1 MMVEKRRNSTAYVKK
16 VSASFREHA
25 KSKRLAG
32 LFFIFLLII
41 CAFIA
46 GFMLRSNVSFSELLG
61 FDVGSETVSANSK
74 ASKPSK
80 TTYDALSARV
90 DEVED
95 ILSTYSMDEIHLAE
109 ATDTMLADM
118 LKSTDDP
125 YAEYYDQTRYEEYVK
140 DTVTKGYKGIGVLF
154 GDYHGRAYA
163 IDVLEGSEAQAKGVT
178 KGDFVQ
184 AVNGESNHTW
194 SASEVIGALGRMEGE
209 NVVIT
214 WMRPLSMDAETGTEF
229 TTTLECR
236 EYDAENVS
244 TELVD
249 EVIGYIKLRQMT
261 SNASELVKRAV
272 MDLSAQGAQAFV
284 LDIRD
289 NPGGY
294 LTQSLDIASLFV
306 TSGTLVGIETLD
318 GVNTRSASGATVTTA
333 PLVVVVNGYTSAAA
347 EVLAAALQD
356 NQRAT
361 TVGQTTMGKGSVQ
374 VVRELTFGGAL
385 RYTAAYYLT
394 PSGRGING
402 TGVTPELIVGTT
414 EDGDTQLLVA
424 IDSARSLIGQAQGS

>member
-1 MMVEKRRNSTAYVKK
+1 MAEKRRKNTAYVKK

-25 KSKRLAG
+25 RNKRIAG
-32 LFFIFLLII
+32 LFVTFLVVIV
-41 CAFIA
+41 AFMA
-46 GFMLRSNVSFSELLG
+46 GFALRSNVQFTELLG
-61 FDVGSETVSANSK
+61 FNVGSETMNSGK
-74 ASKPSK
+74 VSKPAK

-95 ILSTYSMDEIHLAE
+95 ILSTYSLDEVHLAT
-109 ATDTMLADM
+109 ATDTMLTDM
-118 LKSTDDP
+118 LRSTEDP
-125 YAEYYDQTRYEEYVK
+125 YAEYYDQERYEAYIKEAVS
-140 DTVTKGYKGIGVLF
+140 KGYQGIGVLF
-154 GDYHGRAYA
+154 GDYNGRAYA

-184 AVNGESNHTW
+184 AINGESGHVW

-209 NVVIT
+209 NVVVT
-214 WMRPLSMDAETGTEF
+214 WMRPISMDAENGNEF

-236 EYDAENVS
+236 EYTAENVTS
-244 TELVD
+244 ELMD
-249 EVIGYIKLRQMT
+249 EGVGYIKLRQLT
-261 SNASELVKRAV
+261 ANASELVKRALV
-272 MDLSAQGAQAFV
+272 DLSAAGAQAFV

-289 NPGGY
+289 DPGGY
-294 LTQSLDIASLFV
+294 LTQSLDIASFFV
-306 TSGTLVGIETLD
+306 PSGTLVGIQTLD
-318 GVNTRSASGATVTTA
+318 GVNTRSASGASVTSA
-333 PLVVVVNGYTSAAA
+333 PLVVLVNGYTSAAA

-374 VVRELTFGGAL
+374 VVRELTFGGAV

-402 TGVTPELIVGTT
+402 VGVTPELIVGTT

-424 IDSARSLIGQAQGS
+424 LDTARSVIGQSQGS

>member
-1 MMVEKRRNSTAYVKK
+1 MAEKRRKDTAYVKK

-25 KSKRLAG
+25 RNKRIAG
-32 LFFIFLLII
+32 LFATFLVVIV
-41 CAFIA
+41 AFIA
-46 GFMLRSNVSFSELLG
+46 GFALRSNVQFTELLG
-61 FDVGSETVSANSK
+61 FNVGSETMSTGKV
-74 ASKPSK
+74 SKPAK

-95 ILSTYSMDEIHLAE
+95 ILSTYSLDEVHLAT
-109 ATDTMLADM
+109 ATDTMLTDM
-118 LKSTDDP
+118 LKSTEDP
-125 YAEYYDQTRYEEYVK
+125 YAEYYDQERYEAYIKESVS
-140 DTVTKGYKGIGVLF
+140 KGYQGIGVLF
-154 GDYHGRAYA
+154 GDYNGRAYA

-184 AVNGESNHTW
+184 AINGESGHVW

-209 NVVIT
+209 NVVVT
-214 WMRPLSMDAETGTEF
+214 WMRPISMDAENGNEF

-236 EYDAENVS
+236 EYTAENVTS
-244 TELVD
+244 ELMD
-249 EVIGYIKLRQMT
+249 ESVGYIKLRQLT
-261 SNASELVKRAV
+261 TNASELVKRSLV
-272 MDLSAQGAQAFV
+272 DLSAAGAQAFV

-289 NPGGY
+289 DPGGY
-294 LTQSLDIASLFV
+294 LTQSLDIASFFV
-306 TSGTLVGIETLD
+306 PSGTLVGVQTLD
-318 GVNTRSASGATVTTA
+318 GVNTRSASGVSVTSA
-333 PLVVVVNGYTSAAA
+333 PLVVLVNGYTSAAA

-374 VVRELTFGGAL
+374 VVRELTFGGAV

-394 PSGRGING
+394 PSGREING
-402 TGVTPELIVGTT
+402 VGVTPELIVGTT

-424 IDSARSLIGQAQGS
+424 LDTARSLIGQSQES